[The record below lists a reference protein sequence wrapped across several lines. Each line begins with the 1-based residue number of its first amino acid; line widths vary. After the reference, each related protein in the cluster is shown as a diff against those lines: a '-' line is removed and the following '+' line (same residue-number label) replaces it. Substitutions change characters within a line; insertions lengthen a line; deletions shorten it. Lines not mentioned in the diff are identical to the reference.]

1 MWVVVYLS
9 AVLLVVATQWVY
21 RWRNPKCKGL
31 LPPGS
36 MGFPIIGE
44 SIQYFSSHP
53 LEGIHPFINKRTL
66 RYGSLFRTSLVGQ
79 KVVFSTDPEV
89 NHFIFQQ
96 EGKLFQL
103 WYTESALK
111 LTGKQGLTVHHG
123 AFHRY
128 LKNLI
133 LTLVSPEN
141 LKASLLS
148 EMDHLTRKH
157 LHSWTALP
165 KFDVKEATET
175 MIFKLVAKKVF
186 SYGEKRAMEL
196 RHCYRAFIDGFIS
209 FPLNIP
215 GTAHHASMRGRKN
228 AIKLIKGTVKERR
241 GMKEKHGDE
250 DFLDYLLKEVDDEST
265 FLTEQIAVDLMFVLL
280 FATYETTSAA
290 ITLALNFLNQHPQA
304 LRQLQDEQQKI
315 VASRENK
322 DSPITWKE
330 YKSMNFMHMV
340 INETV
345 RLGNIAP
352 LILRKVMADVR
363 LKGYTIPAGW
373 TVAVCPSSVHLSA
386 DKYEDPLA
394 FNPSRWNGQELHSA
408 SKKFMAFGG
417 GQRLCAGADFA
428 KMGMAILL
436 HYLVTNYRWKV
447 VEEGKIVRTPA
458 LLFLNGFQI
467 QLTSLTD

>member
-9 AVLLVVATQWVY
+9 AVLVVVVTQWVY

-175 MIFKLVAKKVF
+175 MIFKLVAKKIF

-241 GMKEKHGDE
+241 MMKEKHGDE
-250 DFLDYLLKEVDDEST
+250 DFLDYLLKEVDDETT

-304 LRQLQDEQQKI
+304 LRQLQ
-315 VASRENK
+315 
-322 DSPITWKE
+322 
-330 YKSMNFMHMV
+330 
-340 INETV
+340 
-345 RLGNIAP
+345 
-352 LILRKVMADVR
+352 
-363 LKGYTIPAGW
+363 
-373 TVAVCPSSVHLSA
+373 
-386 DKYEDPLA
+386 
-394 FNPSRWNGQELHSA
+394 GQELHSA

-428 KMGMAILL
+428 KLGMAILL
-436 HYLVTNYRWKV
+436 HYLVTNYTWKV

-458 LLFLNGFQI
+458 LLFPNGFQI
-467 QLTSLTD
+467 QLTSLAD

>member
-9 AVLLVVATQWVY
+9 AVLVVVVTQWVY

-53 LEGIHPFINKRTL
+53 LQGIHPFINKRTL

-186 SYGEKRAMEL
+186 SYDEKRAMEL

-241 GMKEKHGDE
+241 MMKEKHGDDE
-250 DFLDYLLKEVDDEST
+250 DFLDYLLKEVDDETT

-304 LRQLQDEQQKI
+304 LRQLQ
-315 VASRENK
+315 
-322 DSPITWKE
+322 
-330 YKSMNFMHMV
+330 V

-352 LILRKVMADVR
+352 LILRK
-363 LKGYTIPAGW
+363 
-373 TVAVCPSSVHLSA
+373 
-386 DKYEDPLA
+386 
-394 FNPSRWNGQELHSA
+394 GQELHSA

-428 KMGMAILL
+428 KLGMAILL

-447 VEEGKIVRTPA
+447 VDEGKIVRTPA
-458 LLFLNGFQI
+458 LLFPNGFQI